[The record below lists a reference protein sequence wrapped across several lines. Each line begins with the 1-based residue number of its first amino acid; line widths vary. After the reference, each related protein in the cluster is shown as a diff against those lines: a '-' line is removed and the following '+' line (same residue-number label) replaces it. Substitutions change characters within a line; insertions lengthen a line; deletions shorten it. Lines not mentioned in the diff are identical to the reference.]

1 MLRSLLPLLII
12 ASALPCLAGSTSVT
26 VGVAPVE
33 AGTRASAS
41 VAAVVQNAL
50 EEALARSDRVV
61 LVERSRLK
69 DVLQEV
75 AFQQSGVTQ
84 SRTSSP
90 VGEQLNVQMLVFA
103 EVARVYPDYKVVVKI
118 VDVATGK
125 VLRADEETVGRGAA
139 EMAVGTRNLAS
150 RLAGLV
156 FALTPVEMI
165 HHHAAE
171 FTMGSVSGMPDE
183 RPLHPVS
190 VPGFLLDRTEV
201 TRGAYDLFLESRGK
215 TAISGA
221 HSSAHL
227 PVTGVSWG
235 DADAYCRWLDKR
247 LPTEAEWEYAARG
260 SEGRPFPWGEEQPGS
275 SVARGGGGGPVAVD
289 DLPRG
294 ATALGVLHMAGN
306 AAEWVGDWWDA
317 SYYSSAPRENPPGP
331 IHGDFKI
338 VRGGAWTQDS
348 YEARTT
354 ARSYHN
360 PDKGADHIGFRCA
373 RSKAASR

>member
-1 MLRSLLPLLII
+1 
-12 ASALPCLAGSTSVT
+12 
-26 VGVAPVE
+26 
-33 AGTRASAS
+33 

-215 TAISGA
+215 TAIAGA

-260 SEGRPFPWGEEQPGS
+260 SEGRTFPWGEEQPGS
-275 SVARGGGGGPVAVD
+275 SVARVGGGGGGPV
-289 DLPRG
+289 
-294 ATALGVLHMAGN
+294 
-306 AAEWVGDWWDA
+306 
-317 SYYSSAPRENPPGP
+317 
-331 IHGDFKI
+331 
-338 VRGGAWTQDS
+338 GG
-348 YEARTT
+348 
-354 ARSYHN
+354 
-360 PDKGADHIGFRCA
+360 
-373 RSKAASR
+373 